1 MIVQQLLL
9 ASHSN
14 KGISANARPRNRQ
27 VNSQTLYHIAADLV
41 LLVHTLFVAF
51 VVLGLVL
58 IFCGAVLR
66 WSWIRNPWFRL
77 GHMLAIAVV
86 VLQSWLDVLCP
97 LTTIEISL
105 RQRAGDA
112 PYAGSFIAHWLEAM
126 LYYRAPAWVFV
137 LCYTVFGA
145 VVALSWYYIRPRP
158 FTVLPTE
165 R

>member
-1 MIVQQLLL
+1 M
-9 ASHSN
+9 S
-14 KGISANARPRNRQ
+14 
-27 VNSQTLYHIAADLV
+27 SQTLHHVAADLV
-41 LLVHTLFVAF
+41 LLVHTSFVVF

-58 IFCGAVLR
+58 ILCGAALH

-77 GHMLAIAVV
+77 AHLLAIAIV

-97 LTTIEISL
+97 LTTLETAL

-112 PYAGSFIAHWLEAM
+112 PYAGSFIAHWLEAL
-126 LYYRAPAWVFV
+126 LYYRAPAWIFM

-145 VVALSWYYIRPRP
+145 IVAISWYYVRPRP
-158 FTVLPTE
+158 FQMPSAK

>member
-9 ASHSN
+9 VSHTN
-14 KGISANARPRNRQ
+14 NGISVNAPAGNRQ
-27 VNSQTLYHIAADLV
+27 VNSQTIYHIAADLV
-41 LLVHTLFVAF
+41 LLAHSLFVVF

-58 IFCGAVLR
+58 ILCGAFLG
-66 WSWIRNPWFRL
+66 WLWIRNPWFRL
-77 GHMLAIAVV
+77 GHLLAIAVV

-97 LTTIEISL
+97 LTTLEISL

-145 VVALSWYYIRPRP
+145 VVAISWYYIRPRP
-158 FTVLPTE
+158 FHL
-165 R
+165 RRANR